1 MVGIMYKILS
11 ILTITIFGLAL
22 IAPQMGSIPQA
33 FAITQKVT
41 FFDDCAAIGTI
52 NPFVSDPKTNDYAD
66 LVLTKPLTLR
76 GDNNAPCLFPADATN
91 LDETNPAEF
100 PPPER
105 TIFLDMTNAVG
116 DCVNRATTGDV
127 LAVARGYEEG
137 EFTFT
142 GLNPLEKFAVTVV
155 LSDIDDCGMRWR
167 LNSDVNDPLKPL
179 LETVFVS
186 GNGVELGFV
195 DAAGLGTGDH
205 ALLKQ
210 FTVLAMPDGSGDLVI
225 GFNTVSEQQINEGMP
240 FFSIFRTGFGVEQII
255 IESTNGVPVGGK
267 LIEIDTTSLLVAG
280 TQMTAVWI
288 IPAIISA
295 IGIGIVIARKF

>member
-1 MVGIMYKILS
+1 MFKILA
-11 ILTITIFGLAL
+11 ILTITIFGLVL
-22 IAPQMGSIPQA
+22 LAPQMGSIPQA

-52 NPFVSDPKTNDYAD
+52 NPFVGDPKTNDYAD
-66 LVLTKPLTLR
+66 LVLTKPLTNR
-76 GDNNAPCLFPADATN
+76 GGNSAPCITFPAVATN
-91 LDETNPAEF
+91 LDETNPGGF

-105 TIFLDMTNAVG
+105 TIFLDMANAVG
-116 DCVNRATTGDV
+116 GCNAAASTGDV
-127 LAVARGYEEG
+127 LEVARGYEEG
-137 EFTFT
+137 EFAFT

-167 LNSDVNDPLKPL
+167 LNSDVNDPLKPV

-225 GFNTVSEQQINEGMP
+225 GFNTVSEQEVSDGTPP
-240 FFSIFRTGFGVEQII
+240 FFSIFTSGFGVEQII
-255 IESTNGVPVGGK
+255 IESASDVPVGGK

-280 TQMTAVWI
+280 TQMTAAWL
-288 IPAIISA
+288 IPVIVAA
-295 IGIGIVIARKF
+295 IGIGIIIARKF

>member
-1 MVGIMYKILS
+1 MSKKIVLS
-11 ILTITIFGLAL
+11 G
-22 IAPQMGSIPQA
+22 GGNSS
-33 FAITQKVT
+33 
-41 FFDDCAAIGTI
+41 G
-52 NPFVSDPKTNDYAD
+52 FVSSKFVA
-66 LVLTKPLTLR
+66 L
-76 GDNNAPCLFPADATN
+76 
-91 LDETNPAEF
+91 ETGKIQGALLSP
-100 PPPER
+100 R
-105 TIFLDMTNAVG
+105 RV
-116 DCVNRATTGDV
+116 
-127 LAVARGYEEG
+127 RGYEEG

-167 LNSDVNDPLKPL
+167 LNSDVNDPLKPV

-225 GFNTVSEQQINEGMP
+225 GFNTVSEQKINEGMP

-280 TQMTAVWI
+280 TQMTAAWI